1 MKVTGIE
8 IDGRLYD
15 FVEARG
21 STMWDACKRC
31 AFNVGAACDGC
42 PCIDYDK
49 VHGGN
54 TYLRA
59 RDDGGRTAENNK
71 TTETE
76 QEQK

>member
-15 FVEARG
+15 FVEAPVG
-21 STMWDACKRC
+21 AIGAACKRC
-31 AFNVGAACDGC
+31 AFNVGPVCEGC
-42 PCIDYDK
+42 PCIDYDR

-59 RDDGGRTAENNK
+59 RDEGGSHGEA
-71 TTETE
+71 
-76 QEQK
+76 

>member
-21 STMWDACKRC
+21 STISDACKRC
-31 AFNVGAACDGC
+31 AFNVGPACDGC

-59 RDDGGRTAENNK
+59 RDDGGRANE
-71 TTETE
+71 
-76 QEQK
+76 